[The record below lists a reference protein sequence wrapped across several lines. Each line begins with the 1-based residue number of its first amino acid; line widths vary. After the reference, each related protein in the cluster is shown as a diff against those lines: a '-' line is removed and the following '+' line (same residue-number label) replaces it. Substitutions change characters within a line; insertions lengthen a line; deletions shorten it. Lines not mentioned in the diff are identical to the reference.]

1 MTWSFAVFFVVVLA
15 LLTAANVHVYRWANR
30 AFPIPARAQLALRWI
45 LGLSIVGMALGRALD
60 LVAPSA
66 AARAVSFVALVIEL
80 SVLISVAFL
89 LVVDLVRFLHGRVAR
104 LRHRTTAPTP
114 PVTSMTAKPAEPEL
128 ATPPLSEATE
138 LLIPRRTLL
147 TQAAVGSAF
156 LIGGSSAWY
165 GALVGRHDYAIE
177 EVPLRLAGL
186 SKALDGFSIVQLSDI
201 HIGSFVGD
209 AELNA
214 GFEFVRRAKPDLVV
228 LTGDLLDHDAR
239 LAERLGRFVRRLVP
253 LAREG
258 VVAITGNHDYYAGVE
273 PTVAALRAAGAR
285 VLRNDGYVIGGAQG
299 FALLGVDDVRAY
311 RFEVNGG
318 PDLGRAIGS
327 LPLVDGRHA
336 ARDLPRVLLC
346 HNPSYFE
353 DAAGQVELQLS
364 GHTHGGQV
372 NVIVRPAEVF
382 LKNGWVAGRYE
393 RSGSQLYVNR
403 GFGTAG
409 PPARIG
415 APPEI
420 TRAVLV
426 A

>member
-1 MTWSFAVFFVVVLA
+1 MTWSFALFFVVVLA
-15 LLTAANVHVYRWANR
+15 LLTAANRHVYRWANR
-30 AFPIPARAQLALRWI
+30 AFPLPGWAQRSLRWV
-45 LGLSIVGMALGRALD
+45 LGLSVVGMVLGRVLD
-60 LVAPSA
+60 RFAPSA
-66 AARAVSFVALVIEL
+66 AGRALSFAALVIEL
-80 SVLISVAFL
+80 AVLISVTFL
-89 LVVDLVRFLHGRVAR
+89 LLVDLVRFVHGRVER
-104 LRHRTTAPTP
+104 LRARASAPTSP
-114 PVTSMTAKPAEPEL
+114 AVSADAAPAEPVQE
-128 ATPPLSEATE
+128 TPSLPEATASI
-138 LLIPRRTLL
+138 IPRRTLL

-156 LIGGSSAWY
+156 LIGGSSALY

-177 EVPLRLAGL
+177 EVPIRIPGL

-201 HIGSFVGD
+201 HIGTFVGA

-228 LTGDLLDHDAR
+228 LTGDLLDHDPR
-239 LAERLGRFVRRLVP
+239 HAERLGSFVRRLVP

-258 VVAITGNHDYYAGVE
+258 VVAITGNHDYYAGVD

-285 VLRNDGYVIGGAQG
+285 VLRNEGQVIGGAQG
-299 FALLGVDDVRAY
+299 FALLGVDDVMAL
-311 RFEVNGG
+311 RFEPGGG

-327 LPLVDGRHA
+327 LPLVGGRHV

-346 HNPSYFE
+346 HNPSFFE
-353 DAAGQVELQLS
+353 QAAGQVELQLS

-372 NVIVRPAEVF
+372 NLVVRPADLF

-393 RSGSQLYVNR
+393 RSGSHLYVNR

-415 APPEI
+415 SPPEI

>member
-1 MTWSFAVFFVVVLA
+1 MTWSFALFFVVMLA
-15 LLTAANVHVYRWANR
+15 LLTAANVYVYRWANR
-30 AFPIPARAQLALRWI
+30 AFPLPRPAQAALRWL
-45 LGLSIVGMALGRALD
+45 LGLSVAGMAVGRTLD
-60 LVAPSA
+60 FVAPSA
-66 AARAVSFVALVIEL
+66 AARAVSFVALVTEL
-80 SVLISVAFL
+80 AVLISVAFL
-89 LVVDLVRFLHGRVAR
+89 LVVDLVRFVHGRIAR
-104 LRHRTTAPTP
+104 LRRGTTAPAA
-114 PVTSMTAKPAEPEL
+114 SMTAPAGHEPQVPSLPETV
-128 ATPPLSEATE
+128 AAI
-138 LLIPRRTLL
+138 IPRRTLL
-147 TQAAVGSAF
+147 TQTAVGSAF

-177 EVPLRLAGL
+177 EVPVRIAGL

-201 HIGSFVGD
+201 HVGSFVGD

-228 LTGDLLDHDAR
+228 LTGDLLDHDPR
-239 LAERLGRFVRRLVP
+239 LAERLGRFARRLVP

-299 FALLGVDDVRAY
+299 FALLGVDDVHAR
-311 RFEVNGG
+311 RFEMGGG

-346 HNPSYFE
+346 HNPSFFE
-353 DAAGQVELQLS
+353 RAAGQVELQLS

-372 NVIVRPAEVF
+372 NLVVRPAEVF

-426 A
+426 S